1 MRDQELNQIMS
12 SVEKKCAGCR
22 NALPKKDFLSC
33 CVCKLKYDL
42 ECANVSINRFNLM
55 EMRHKAAWKCPECIS
70 KQPKTD
76 NSHTP
81 VRSTQKSPT
90 NSAVSSDQF
99 SNITLRTKATASSS
113 SNETEAT
120 EYMNEE
126 KLRGIINQELKL
138 TIKQL
143 VTAELQ
149 NINSQISDFKESAQ
163 FLSNQYEEIKH
174 HLNEKDNL
182 IKVLQLENDL
192 LKTELK
198 SVTTRLDLTEQ
209 HLRECNLEINGIPEH
224 RSENLTD
231 TLIKLTAVIDCP
243 LQADDIHKVMRVAK
257 LNNSSNR
264 PRSIVVKLNSQ
275 RTRDTILAGTARFNK
290 NQPDNKLNSLHL
302 GLPDPR
308 SPIFVSEHL
317 SPANKALHAAARRK
331 AKETSCKFVWIRNGR
346 VYVRRNE
353 FSQAIFIKNSESLN
367 LIKE

>member
-1 MRDQELNQIMS
+1 MS
-12 SVEKKCAGCR
+12 SVEKKCAGCL

-42 ECANVSINRFNLM
+42 ECANVSNNHFNLM
-55 EMRHKAAWKCPECIS
+55 ERRHKAAWKCPECIS

-81 VRSTQKSPT
+81 VRSTQKSP
-90 NSAVSSDQF
+90 NNGAVSPDQF

-113 SNETEAT
+113 SNKTEAT

-126 KLRGIINQELKL
+126 KLRVIINQELTSCLQL

-149 NINSQISDFKESAQ
+149 NINSQISVLNESAQ
-163 FLSNQYEEIKH
+163 FLSNRYEEIKQ

-182 IKVLQLENDL
+182 IKVLKLDNEL

-198 SVTTRLDLTEQ
+198 SVTARLDLTEQ

-243 LQADDIHKVMRVAK
+243 LQADDIHKVTRVAK
-257 LNNSSNR
+257 VNNSSNR
-264 PRSIVVKLNSQ
+264 PRSIVVKLRSQ

-290 NQPDNKLNSLHL
+290 KQPDNKLNSLHL

-353 FSQAIFIKNSESLN
+353 FSQAICIKNSESKFN
-367 LIKE
+367 